1 VLAIECVATG
11 NANGILGALPSSDEV
26 LSAIRRQ
33 PLGDCLKPGAANASA
48 WLQDSMSGVARP
60 QLQQCVLRSGDHTT
74 RGDVHQ

>member
-1 VLAIECVATG
+1 MASSARYR
-11 NANGILGALPSSDEV
+11 SSDEV

-33 PLGDCLKPGAANASA
+33 PLGDCLKPGAAIANA
-48 WLQDSMSGVARP
+48 WLQDSLSGVVRP